1 MDYAKIYNQIIVHAQ
16 NRKLDG
22 YVEKHH
28 IVPKC
33 IGGLDIKENIVELTA
48 REHFLCHKLL
58 CVIYHQEYKLLYA
71 LWLMAIGKKRS
82 KNIDPYRIT
91 SREYERI
98 KIEFA
103 TRRKQVKVTQ
113 HHKNK
118 IATSNS
124 LPVYQYDLQGNF
136 LQKWESAMDAQ
147 RHFSQKNHWRDLPD
161 NIGAAARGSQKTSHG
176 YIWSYEPIIVNLEE
190 YKKFQ
195 NLKKEIICLDYEGN
209 IIKEYESKTQ
219 ALKDL
224 KCNEHAFYKLLK
236 GEKVKGRKGNE
247 YNYILQWKHKK

>member
-1 MDYAKIYNQIIVHAQ
+1 MDYTRIYNQIIERAQ
-16 NRKLDG
+16 TRKLEG

-28 IVPKC
+28 IAPKC
-33 IGGLDIKENIVELTA
+33 IGGLDIKENMVELTA
-48 REHFLCHKLL
+48 REHFICHKLL
-58 CVIYHQEYKLLYA
+58 CVIYPNEPKLLYA

-82 KNIDPYRIT
+82 KNIDPYIIT

-113 HHKNK
+113 QHKNK
-118 IATSNS
+118 VAQSNS
-124 LPVYQYDLQGNF
+124 LPVYQYDLQGNY
-136 LQKWESAMDAQ
+136 LKKWNSAMDAQ
-147 RHFSQKNHWRDLPD
+147 RYFSKKEHWKDLPD
-161 NIGAAARGSQKTSHG
+161 NIASAARGSQKTSHG
-176 YIWSYEPIIVNLEE
+176 YIWSYEYITINLEE

-195 NLKKEIICLDYEGN
+195 NLKKEIICLDYDGN

-224 KCNEHAFYKLLK
+224 KCTEHAFYRLLS

-247 YNYILQWKHKK
+247 YNYILQWKYKK